1 MQREND
7 RPGILAEIVLKK
19 TYEFLLY
26 ILNHFDQFGRKLI
39 LERVHFRGEDSDF
52 LYKF

>member
-1 MQREND
+1 MELEND
-7 RPGILAEIVLKK
+7 RPGILAEIVLKT
-19 TYEFLLY
+19 TYEFL
-26 ILNHFDQFGRKLI
+26 

>member
-39 LERVHFRGEDSDF
+39 LERVHFRGEDSVF